1 MCLDTESPLTLP
13 SPPELGERVTPG
25 AVSPYHFEKISQWI
39 FPLWERLS
47 SRDDRGWKPLPQK
60 TKLLAC

>member
-1 MCLDTESPLTLP
+1 MSLDTESPFTLP
-13 SPPELGERVTPG
+13 FPPELGERVSPG

-47 SRDDRGWKPLPQK
+47 SRDDRG
-60 TKLLAC
+60 